1 MTRQLLDENSIHPAI
16 RERIGGSYTD
26 TLQEVQA
33 AIADNAVVV
42 VGMAQNPYCKK
53 IRKQLDNVDIAYK
66 YLEYGSYARE
76 WQRRLVLKMWSGWP
90 SFPMVFVK
98 GQLVGG
104 NEDVQ
109 GLLKTGDFQKMLH
122 AQGKV

>member
-1 MTRQLLDENSIHPAI
+1 M
-16 RERIGGSYTD
+16 
-26 TLQEVQA
+26 
-33 AIADNAVVV
+33 VV

-53 IRKQLDNVDIAYK
+53 VRKQLDNVGIAFK
-66 YLEYGSYARE
+66 YLEYGSYTRE

-104 NEDVQ
+104 NQDVQ
-109 GLLKTGDFQKMLH
+109 ALLESGEFQKLLNGL
-122 AQGKV
+122 A

>member
-1 MTRQLLDENSIHPAI
+1 MTRQLLDENSVHPAV
-16 RERIGGSYTD
+16 RDRIGGSHLD
-26 TLQEVQA
+26 TLQEVSA
-33 AIADNAVVV
+33 AIADNSVVV

-53 IRKQLDNVDIAYK
+53 VRKQLDNVGIAFK
-66 YLEYGSYARE
+66 YLEYGSYTKE

-104 NEDVQ
+104 NQDVQ
-109 GLLKTGDFQKMLH
+109 ALLESGEFQKLLNGL
-122 AQGKV
+122 A

>member
-16 RERIGGSYTD
+16 RDRIGGSHAD
-26 TLQEVQA
+26 TLQEVSA
-33 AIADNAVVV
+33 AIADNPVVV

-53 IRKQLDNVDIAYK
+53 VRKQLDNAGIAFK
-66 YLEYGSYARE
+66 YLEYGSYTKQ

-104 NEDVQ
+104 NQDVQ
-109 GLLKTGDFQKMLH
+109 ALLESGQFQMLLH
-122 AQGKV
+122 GVA

>member
-1 MTRQLLDENSIHPAI
+1 MTRQLLDENSVHPAI
-16 RERIGGSYTD
+16 RDRIGGSHVD
-26 TLQEVQA
+26 TLREVSA
-33 AIADNAVVV
+33 AIADNPVVV

-53 IRKQLDNVDIAYK
+53 VRKQLDNVGIAFK
-66 YLEYGSYARE
+66 YLEYGSYTRE

-104 NEDVQ
+104 NQDVQ
-109 GLLKTGDFQKMLH
+109 ALLESGEFQKLLNGL
-122 AQGKV
+122 A